1 MLSFQRWDLQSQ
13 EHPFVGLQ
21 NYRDVLLDPRV
32 WGALQNT
39 GIIVV
44 CAVAVEFLLGLGL
57 ALLFVGDFTGKRF
70 AMPLLMLPVMVVP
83 IVVGL
88 TWRMLWDNQYGAI
101 NQTLSWIAGRDV
113 NILWL
118 AHRDTALFAMIV
130 TDVWQWT
137 PFMFLVLLAAL
148 SSVNPELYE
157 AASLDGAGWWQ
168 ALRDVSLPGI
178 ARVIAVAILFRA
190 LDAFKVF
197 DLVYMFTQGG
207 PGTSTETISWYIY
220 QLGFKFFRLG
230 YASAVSFVV
239 VIFLTIVATLYVA
252 PLRARGRRVSAVERP
267 CWDAGGAAAHSA
279 ASASRRDPWRGG
291 AHGRCATPC
300 CSSCLIFCLFPI
312 LWVIGTSVKL
322 PGEYLRNPPVW
333 IPQNPTLV
341 HFSNVMAA
349 DGESRAEEQRD
360 HRQRRDVALDAA
372 SAAWPPTAWP
382 ASTPAAGISP
392 SGCCRSG

>member
-1 MLSFQRWDLQSQ
+1 MVETAATNRAAGSTGPSYATKRRIEGWLLVLPALLLILGLSIVPLIQSLLLSFQRWDLQSQ

-39 GIIVV
+39 AIIVV
-44 CAVAVEFLLGLGL
+44 GAVAAEFLLGLGL

-101 NQTLSWIAGRDV
+101 NQTLSWIAGYEV
-113 NILWL
+113 NIIWL
-118 AHRDTALFAMIV
+118 GHRNTALFAMIV
-130 TDVWQWT
+130 TDLWQWT

-148 SSVNPELYE
+148 SSVNSELYE

-178 ARVIAVAILFRA
+178 AKVIAVAILFRA

-207 PGTSTETISWYIY
+207 PGTSTESISWYIY

-239 VIFLTIVATLYVA
+239 VIIMTIIATLYVA
-252 PLRARGRRVSAVERP
+252 RFVRGA
-267 CWDAGGAAAHSA
+267 DA
-279 ASASRRDPWRGG
+279 
-291 AHGRCATPC
+291 
-300 CSSCLIFCLFPI
+300 
-312 LWVIGTSVKL
+312 
-322 PGEYLRNPPVW
+322 
-333 IPQNPTLV
+333 
-341 HFSNVMAA
+341 
-349 DGESRAEEQRD
+349 
-360 HRQRRDVALDAA
+360 
-372 SAAWPPTAWP
+372 
-382 ASTPAAGISP
+382 
-392 SGCCRSG
+392 

>member
-1 MLSFQRWDLQSQ
+1 MVEAASTNKAVASSGPRFATRRRIEGWLLVLPAIVLILGLSIFPLIQSLILSFQRWDLQSQ
-13 EHPFVGLQ
+13 EHPFIGLQ
-21 NYRDVLLDPRV
+21 NYRDALFDARV

-44 CAVAVEFLLGLGL
+44 AAVALEFLLGLGL
-57 ALLFVGDFTGKRF
+57 ALLFSGDFKGKRL

-118 AHRDTALFAMIV
+118 AHRDTALFAMVV

-137 PFMFLVLLAAL
+137 PFMFLVLLAGL

-168 ALRDVSLPGI
+168 SLRDVSLPGI
-178 ARVIAVAILFRA
+178 ARVIAVAVIFRA

-207 PGTSTETISWYIY
+207 PGTSTESISWYIY

-230 YASAVSFVV
+230 YASAVSFLV
-239 VIFLTIVATLYVA
+239 VILLTIIATLYVG
-252 PLRARGRRVSAVERP
+252 RFVRGNEA
-267 CWDAGGAAAHSA
+267 
-279 ASASRRDPWRGG
+279 
-291 AHGRCATPC
+291 
-300 CSSCLIFCLFPI
+300 
-312 LWVIGTSVKL
+312 
-322 PGEYLRNPPVW
+322 
-333 IPQNPTLV
+333 
-341 HFSNVMAA
+341 
-349 DGESRAEEQRD
+349 
-360 HRQRRDVALDAA
+360 
-372 SAAWPPTAWP
+372 
-382 ASTPAAGISP
+382 
-392 SGCCRSG
+392 

>member
-1 MLSFQRWDLQSQ
+1 MVEVSTTREMYTSRGPRFATRRRIDGWLLVLPAIVLILGLSIFPLIQSLLLSFQRWDLQSQ

-21 NYRDVLLDPRV
+21 NYRDALFDARV

-44 CAVAVEFLLGLGL
+44 AAVALEFLLGLGL
-57 ALLFVGDFTGKRF
+57 ALLFSGEFKGKKL

-118 AHRDTALFAMIV
+118 AHRDSALFAMVV

-137 PFMFLVLLAAL
+137 PFMFLVLLAGL

-168 ALRDVSLPGI
+168 SLRDVSLPGI
-178 ARVIAVAILFRA
+178 ARVIAVAVLFRA

-207 PGTSTETISWYIY
+207 PGTSTESISWYIY

-230 YASAVSFVV
+230 YASAVSFLV
-239 VIFLTIVATLYVA
+239 VILLTAVATLYVA
-252 PLRARGRRVSAVERP
+252 RFVRG
-267 CWDAGGAAAHSA
+267 
-279 ASASRRDPWRGG
+279 
-291 AHGRCATPC
+291 
-300 CSSCLIFCLFPI
+300 
-312 LWVIGTSVKL
+312 
-322 PGEYLRNPPVW
+322 
-333 IPQNPTLV
+333 
-341 HFSNVMAA
+341 
-349 DGESRAEEQRD
+349 AE
-360 HRQRRDVALDAA
+360 A
-372 SAAWPPTAWP
+372 
-382 ASTPAAGISP
+382 
-392 SGCCRSG
+392 

>member
-1 MLSFQRWDLQSQ
+1 MDMAETAAQTAVTPSGPSFATKRRFEGWLLVLPALLLILGLSIVPLIQSLLLSFQRWDLQSQ

-32 WGALQNT
+32 WAAFQNT

-44 CAVAVEFLLGLGL
+44 GAVAVEFLLGLGL

-101 NQTLSWIAGRDV
+101 NQTLSWIAGYEV
-113 NILWL
+113 NIIWL
-118 AHRDTALFAMIV
+118 GHRNTALFAMIV

-207 PGTSTETISWYIY
+207 PGTSTESISWYIY

-230 YASAVSFVV
+230 YASAVSFIV
-239 VIFLTIVATLYVA
+239 VIIMTIIATLYVA
-252 PLRARGRRVSAVERP
+252 RFVRGA
-267 CWDAGGAAAHSA
+267 DA
-279 ASASRRDPWRGG
+279 
-291 AHGRCATPC
+291 
-300 CSSCLIFCLFPI
+300 
-312 LWVIGTSVKL
+312 
-322 PGEYLRNPPVW
+322 
-333 IPQNPTLV
+333 
-341 HFSNVMAA
+341 
-349 DGESRAEEQRD
+349 
-360 HRQRRDVALDAA
+360 
-372 SAAWPPTAWP
+372 
-382 ASTPAAGISP
+382 
-392 SGCCRSG
+392 

>member
-1 MLSFQRWDLQSQ
+1 VPAGPGYAARRRIEGWLLVLPALLLILGLSVFPLIQSLSLSFQRWDLQSQ
-13 EHPFVGLQ
+13 EHPFIGLQ
-21 NYRDVLLDPRV
+21 NYRDVLLDQRV
-32 WGALQNT
+32 WAAFQNT
-39 GIIVV
+39 GIIVTG
-44 CAVAVEFLLGLGL
+44 AVAVEFLLGLGL
-57 ALLFVGDFTGKRF
+57 ALIFVGDFRGKRF

-178 ARVIAVAILFRA
+178 AKVIAVAILFRA

-197 DLVYMFTQGG
+197 DLVYMFTQGA
-207 PGTSTETISWYIY
+207 PGTSTESITWYIY

-230 YASAVSFVV
+230 YASAVSFIV
-239 VIFLTIVATLYVA
+239 VILLTIVATFYVA
-252 PLRARGRRVSAVERP
+252 LFVRRS
-267 CWDAGGAAAHSA
+267 DA
-279 ASASRRDPWRGG
+279 
-291 AHGRCATPC
+291 
-300 CSSCLIFCLFPI
+300 
-312 LWVIGTSVKL
+312 
-322 PGEYLRNPPVW
+322 
-333 IPQNPTLV
+333 
-341 HFSNVMAA
+341 
-349 DGESRAEEQRD
+349 
-360 HRQRRDVALDAA
+360 
-372 SAAWPPTAWP
+372 
-382 ASTPAAGISP
+382 
-392 SGCCRSG
+392 

>member
-1 MLSFQRWDLQSQ
+1 MEMAETATHTAVTSSGPSFATRRRIEGWLLVLPALLLILGLSILPLIQSLLLSFQRWDLQSQ

-21 NYRDVLLDPRV
+21 NYRDALVDPRV
-32 WGALQNT
+32 LGAFQNT

-44 CAVAVEFLLGLGL
+44 CAVAIEFLLGLGL
-57 ALLFVGDFTGKRF
+57 ALIFVGDFTGKRF

-101 NQTLSWIAGRDV
+101 NQTLSWIVGHEV

-130 TDVWQWT
+130 TDVWQWM

-157 AASLDGAGWWQ
+157 AAALDGAGWWD

-207 PGTSTETISWYIY
+207 PGTSTESISWYIY

-239 VIFLTIVATLYVA
+239 VIVLTVLATIYVT
-252 PLRARGRRVSAVERP
+252 RFVRG
-267 CWDAGGAAAHSA
+267 
-279 ASASRRDPWRGG
+279 
-291 AHGRCATPC
+291 
-300 CSSCLIFCLFPI
+300 
-312 LWVIGTSVKL
+312 
-322 PGEYLRNPPVW
+322 
-333 IPQNPTLV
+333 
-341 HFSNVMAA
+341 
-349 DGESRAEEQRD
+349 AE
-360 HRQRRDVALDAA
+360 A
-372 SAAWPPTAWP
+372 
-382 ASTPAAGISP
+382 
-392 SGCCRSG
+392 

>member
-1 MLSFQRWDLQSQ
+1 M
-13 EHPFVGLQ
+13 
-21 NYRDVLLDPRV
+21 
-32 WGALQNT
+32 
-39 GIIVV
+39 
-44 CAVAVEFLLGLGL
+44 
-57 ALLFVGDFTGKRF
+57 LFVGDFRGKRF
-70 AMPLLMLPVMVVP
+70 AMPILMLPVMVVP

-101 NQTLSWIAGRDV
+101 NQTLSWIAGREV

-168 ALRDVSLPGI
+168 SLRDVSLPGI

-207 PGTSTETISWYIY
+207 PGTSTESISWYIY

-230 YASAVSFVV
+230 YASAVSFCV
-239 VIFLTIVATLYVA
+239 VIILTIVATLYVA
-252 PLRARGRRVSAVERP
+252 RLRAGGRRVSAVSGHAGTLAARP
-267 CWDAGGAAAHSA
+267 AHARDGEPARSLARSADGGALCRPA
-279 ASASRRDPWRGG
+279 R
-291 AHGRCATPC
+291 
-300 CSSCLIFCLFPI
+300 SSLIFCLFPI
-312 LWVIGTSVKL
+312 LWVDRHVGQAARRIPAQPTGLDPAESDAGALHQTSWPRRGTS
-322 PGEYLRNPPVW
+322 R
-333 IPQNPTLV
+333 
-341 HFSNVMAA
+341 
-349 DGESRAEEQRD
+349 SR
-360 HRQRRDVALDAA
+360 
-372 SAAWPPTAWP
+372 TA
-382 ASTPAAGISP
+382 
-392 SGCCRSG
+392 